1 MAAGLRKR
9 GQPAS
14 VGQPAGIWKQWLQ
27 RAWQERYLLLREP
40 RYTLLVASCLCIAE
54 TQRLTGRPTWPRWR
68 VSSMAHMTTHSCR
81 VTPDLLSTQLGFCTS
96 LRGYSMLL
104 TGALISL
111 WPRTSLLYSTL
122 SPWCLFS

>member
-54 TQRLTGRPTWPRWR
+54 LPSW
-68 VSSMAHMTTHSCR
+68 VFVH
-81 VTPDLLSTQLGFCTS
+81 L
-96 LRGYSMLL
+96 Y
-104 TGALISL
+104 GAILC
-111 WPRTSLLYSTL
+111 Y
-122 SPWCLFS
+122 